1 MLEQLAEEYQG
12 KVKVVGMNVEN
23 APDTA
28 GSLGGMGI
36 PVIIFFKDGAEVSR
50 FVGGNRDK
58 IAGEMDKLL

>member
-1 MLEQLAEEYQG
+1 MEQLAEEYQG
-12 KVKVVGMNVEN
+12 KVKVVGLNVDN

-28 GSLGGMGI
+28 GSLGVMGI